1 MHCSPG
7 MKPIISVRRATE
19 DDILRMQRVDRECFG
34 FANRTETY
42 RHAIKAAIIFV
53 VLSNKR
59 VVGAAVML
67 PTERENAL
75 EIYTFGV
82 LKQVRGLG
90 HARELM
96 KACIDHAADQMYYRL
111 LLSVNEN
118 NGRAIAFYQKFG
130 FKFVNQSGQLMLLD
144 VWNMPRLNPLDEHR
158 QDEMLEALKHHRR
171 WDGIRPIRFIDL
183 TRAYFFF
190 AVCGVDGLAG
200 EWEYEEQANDENH

>member
-1 MHCSPG
+1 
-7 MKPIISVRRATE
+7 MKPTISVRRAAE
-19 DDILRMQRVDRECFG
+19 GDIPRLQRVDRECFG
-34 FANRTETY
+34 FANRSETY
-42 RHAIKAAIIFV
+42 RHAIKAAVIFV
-53 VLSNKR
+53 VLSNQR

-67 PTERENAL
+67 QAERENAL

-82 LKQVRGLG
+82 LKRVRGLG
-90 HARELM
+90 HAGELM

-130 FKFVNQSGQLMLLD
+130 FKFVNQSGQLMFLD
-144 VWNMPRLNPLDEHR
+144 VWNMPRLNPVSEDR
-158 QDEMLEALKHHRR
+158 QEEMKQALKTHRR

-200 EWEYEEQANDENH
+200 EWEYEEGVNDDNH